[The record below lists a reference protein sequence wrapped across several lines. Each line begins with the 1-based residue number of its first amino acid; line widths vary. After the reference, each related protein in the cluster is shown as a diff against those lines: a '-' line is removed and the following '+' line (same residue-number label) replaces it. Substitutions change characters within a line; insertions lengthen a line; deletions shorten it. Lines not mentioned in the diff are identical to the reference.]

1 VIQLTHSLYYFE
13 DPADTLDKLR
23 KLLAPGG
30 KLIIVHAPNESLNQF
45 SECFWSHHVNQDIW
59 FSDCL
64 KEYLLNQ
71 GIEFTCYRIQ
81 GKVDVTECFEEGCS
95 HGEELLDFI
104 TQSDCRESDAEVR
117 AMCLQVLRKISHVD
131 GDRHK
136 VEHPADVFVVV

>member
-1 VIQLTHSLYYFE
+1 MFRCHTV
-13 DPADTLDKLR
+13 DPFPLLLR
-23 KLLAPGG
+23 GSSRYTRQAKKVVSAGG

-45 SECFWSHHVNQDIW
+45 SECFWSRHANQDIW

-64 KEYLLNQ
+64 ENIFEQ
-71 GIEFTCYRIQ
+71 GVEFTCHRIQ

-117 AMCLQVLRKISHVD
+117 AMCLQVLRKLVMLMEIAT
-131 GDRHK
+131 R
-136 VEHPADVFVVV
+136 